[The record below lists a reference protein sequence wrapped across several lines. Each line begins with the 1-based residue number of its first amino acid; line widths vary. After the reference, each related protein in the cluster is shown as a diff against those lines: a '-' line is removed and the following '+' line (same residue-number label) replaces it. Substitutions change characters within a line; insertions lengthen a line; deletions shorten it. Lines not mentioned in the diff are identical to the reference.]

1 MKQKLATII
10 WNLSEYF
17 KISLGKYAPKVFEK
31 MIGIKG
37 KKIN

>member
-1 MKQKLATII
+1 MAKRIATII

-17 KISLGKYAPKVFEK
+17 KIGLGKYAPTVFGI
-31 MIGIKG
+31 MIGNKG